1 MSVTATYR
9 QDMGSVLGAYEH
21 GDTLCRT
28 IVGESSSSTD
38 LALRDVITNT

>member
-9 QDMGSVLGAYEH
+9 QVMGSVLGAYEH

-28 IVGESSSSTD
+28 DRGRV
-38 LALRDVITNT
+38 VIKY